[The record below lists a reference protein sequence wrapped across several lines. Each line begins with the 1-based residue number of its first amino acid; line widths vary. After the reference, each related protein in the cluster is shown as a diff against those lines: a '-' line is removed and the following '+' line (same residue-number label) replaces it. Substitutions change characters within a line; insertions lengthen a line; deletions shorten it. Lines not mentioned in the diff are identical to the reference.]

1 MSEHDKHA
9 CNHSEAGTAKA
20 WAKGAQDPVGEWGNA
35 KVALDWSLEV
45 EHYLPLAQRRQCLSP
60 PVRCR
65 SVRYAPCTSPRQ
77 ASSLDVVRDG
87 TCEAL
92 AWTQQKQRNALKA
105 HH

>member
-1 MSEHDKHA
+1 MQPATCNRPGRYGNWIMSEDHKHE
-9 CNHSEAGTAKA
+9 CDHSEAETAKA

-65 SVRYAPCTSPRQ
+65 YVRYAPVYLSP
-77 ASSLDVVRDG
+77 AG
-87 TCEAL
+87 
-92 AWTQQKQRNALKA
+92 
-105 HH
+105 